1 MLFMVV
7 VVLVFV
13 VALVVLVVVLLLLVV
28 VVVVVVVVMM
38 LVVFVVVFVVVVVV
52 VVVVL
57 LVVVVEMWVIVN
69 WFLTVMLIGTEAC
82 VNRTSGCVLHVINVE
97 WKPKAKSQKLIY
109 ELRNN
114 IDASLTSVIFVIGI

>member
-1 MLFMVV
+1 MFVVDLVVVSV
-7 VVLVFV
+7 VVLVV
-13 VALVVLVVVLLLLVV
+13 VVVLLLLVV
-28 VVVVVVVVMM
+28 MVV
-38 LVVFVVVFVVVVVV
+38 
-52 VVVVL
+52 
-57 LVVVVEMWVIVN
+57 VVVVEMWVIVN

-114 IDASLTSVIFVIGI
+114 IDASLTSVIFLIGI